1 MKISYSR
8 IEIGFREMVEDEC
21 RRHVEKLNRLMKRYV
36 PDLVKLHCGFEK
48 TPRRV
53 EYNFSL
59 NLALPTGNLHAT
71 GSGADVRA
79 SATAAFAEIEG
90 QFKKHQEKLRKD
102 FVWKRKRARGPLKA
116 AELIAEE

>member
-8 IEIGFREMVEDEC
+8 IDTGFRESVEEEC
-21 RRHVEKLNRLMKRYV
+21 NRHVEKLSRLLKRYA
-36 PDLVKLHCGFEK
+36 PDVVLLHCGLDK

-59 NLALPTGNLHAT
+59 NLTLPTGTMHAT
-71 GSGADVRA
+71 GSGPDVRA
-79 SATAAFAEIEG
+79 SAKAAFAEIEG

-102 FVWKRKRARGPLKA
+102 YVWKRKRDRGPVRA
-116 AELIAEE
+116 GEVVSDE